1 MKRNV
6 SCPRLL
12 NFLGPSLFFYYLLLE
27 KLEQTK
33 VNRQHVP
40 MEIPEQL
47 FDVSFLN
54 ILTKKLQITYL
65 PTPEVPKSGRLGIFA
80 LQECHF
86 RQCLNTLRKS
96 PESLS
101 NVSNVDNSMQKPH
114 QPSTMYCAIW
124 LVDFWPVML
133 LVKIRQFD
141 SSSLYFLIENSSDK
155 STKSISCFII
165 FFDISKIMK
174 LMKTFWKRSREICWQ
189 TWRLPGKQGELA
201 GMKLYLEEGNNN
213 L

>member
-1 MKRNV
+1 MFPWK
-6 SCPRLL
+6 
-12 NFLGPSLFFYYLLLE
+12 FLSNYLMFHFLTFWPKNS
-27 KLEQTK
+27 KLHTCQPPK
-33 VNRQHVP
+33 YQN
-40 MEIPEQL
+40 L
-47 FDVSFLN
+47 DV
-54 ILTKKLQITYL
+54 Y
-65 PTPEVPKSGRLGIFA
+65 
-80 LQECHF
+80 
-86 RQCLNTLRKS
+86 TLRKS

-101 NVSNVDNSMQKPH
+101 NVPKVDNSMEKPH
-114 QPSTMYCAIW
+114 QPSTIYCAIW

-133 LVKIRQFD
+133 LVKICQFD

-174 LMKTFWKRSREICWQ
+174 LMKTFWKRSRDICWQ

>member
-12 NFLGPSLFFYYLLLE
+12 NFWGPSLFFYYLLLE

-47 FDVSFLN
+47 LDVSFLN

-65 PTPEVPKSGRLGIFA
+65 PTPEVPKSG
-80 LQECHF
+80 
-86 RQCLNTLRKS
+86 LNVPK
-96 PESLS
+96 
-101 NVSNVDNSMQKPH
+101 VDNSMEKPH

-133 LVKIRQFD
+133 LVKICQFD

-155 STKSISCFII
+155 STKSISGFII

-174 LMKTFWKRSREICWQ
+174 LMKKFWKRSREICWK

>member
-6 SCPRLL
+6 SCPHLL

-65 PTPEVPKSGRLGIFA
+65 PTPEVPKSRHLEIFA

-101 NVSNVDNSMQKPH
+101 NVPNVDNSMQKPH
-114 QPSTMYCAIW
+114 QPSTMYCAI
-124 LVDFWPVML
+124 
-133 LVKIRQFD
+133 
-141 SSSLYFLIENSSDK
+141 
-155 STKSISCFII
+155 
-165 FFDISKIMK
+165 
-174 LMKTFWKRSREICWQ
+174 
-189 TWRLPGKQGELA
+189 
-201 GMKLYLEEGNNN
+201 
-213 L
+213 